1 MLFRTLGSSSL
12 SIYLKVHILPR
23 DKHCLIVLFWDSGLR
38 NSSCREVNL
47 VFSEQCSPPPLKPA
61 KGFVL
66 LGSSLACEI
75 NNEVTFALLSSSAI
89 SLMDWRFLWANKS
102 FLSSSFIFSWSFL
115 CSSAWSFSSC
125 FLFRRTS
132 RSFCF
137 CSLLRSFSSL
147 FLSLSYSSSSLC
159 FLKRDK
165 YSCLI

>member
-1 MLFRTLGSSSL
+1 MLFRITGSSSL
-12 SIYLKVHILPR
+12 SIYLQVHISPR
-23 DKHCLIVLFWDSGLR
+23 ERYCSIALFWNFGLR
-38 NSSCREVNL
+38 NSSSEAVNL
-47 VFSEQCSPPPLKPA
+47 MFNEQCSPPPLKPV

-66 LGSSLACEI
+66 LGSSLASEI
-75 NNEVTFALLSSSAI
+75 NIEVTFALLSSSAI
-89 SLMDWRFLWANKS
+89 NLMDWRFLWANRS

-137 CSLLRSFSSL
+137 CSLLRNFSSL
-147 FLSLSYSSSSLC
+147 FLSLSYSSSSFC

-165 YSCLI
+165 YFCLI